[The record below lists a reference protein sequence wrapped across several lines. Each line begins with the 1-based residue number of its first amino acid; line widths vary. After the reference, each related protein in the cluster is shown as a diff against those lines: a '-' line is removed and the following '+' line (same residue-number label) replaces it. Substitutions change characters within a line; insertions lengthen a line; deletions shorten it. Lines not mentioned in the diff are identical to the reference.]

1 MKPIKPTSNVD
12 GRVNIPGSKSVTH
25 RALIAAALAEGE
37 SILKD
42 CLICEDTLF
51 TLKALEDLG
60 ILISVENPNIIV
72 SGKGGRFLPIPKKRE
87 IYMGNSGTSYRLF
100 LTTAALAQG
109 EILLS
114 GSPRMQE
121 RPIGTLVKALNQL
134 GVDVSCIAQ
143 NDLPPVLIQAKGLP
157 GGSVEIEGTQSS
169 QYVSSLLLSGPYA
182 KKDVEI
188 RITGG
193 LVSQPYVDIT
203 LDVMKTFGVSVI
215 RDDYTYF
222 KVPSGQRYQA
232 CRFQTDGDVS
242 SASYFWA
249 AAAVTGGTM
258 ITKNIHPHTTRQG
271 DLGLLDILER
281 MGCYVEQRPNS
292 VLVQGGV
299 LSGIDVDMGAMP
311 DMVPTLAA
319 IAPFAHGKT
328 GIRNVAHLRHKES
341 DRLHAIASE
350 WNKLG
355 SRIEEMDDGIIIP
368 GGGRLSGTTV
378 DPHND
383 HRLAMSLAV
392 IGLRVQGITVKNETC
407 VNKSFPQFW
416 ELWDLL
422 FC

>member
-1 MKPIKPTSNVD
+1 VKPIKPTSNVD

-87 IYMGNSGTSYRLF
+87 IYMGNSGTSYRLL

-121 RPIGTLVKALNQL
+121 RPIGSLVSALNQL
-134 GVDVSCIAQ
+134 GVDASCIEQ
-143 NDLPPVLIQAKGLP
+143 KDLPPVLIRAKGIS
-157 GGSVEIEGTQSS
+157 GGRVEIEGTQSS
-169 QYVSSLLLSGPYA
+169 QYVSSLLLSAPYA
-182 KKDVEI
+182 DKDVEI
-188 RITGG
+188 RVTGN
-193 LVSQPYVDIT
+193 LVSKPYVDIT
-203 LDVMKTFGVSVI
+203 LDVMKTFGISVV
-215 RDDYTYF
+215 RDGYVYF

-232 CRFQTDGDVS
+232 CRFQTEGDVS

-258 ITKNIHPHTTRQG
+258 VTKNIHPHTTRQG
-271 DLGLLDILER
+271 DLGLLNILER
-281 MGCYVEQRPNS
+281 MGCYVERRPDS

-319 IAPFAHGKT
+319 IAPFANGKT
-328 GIRNVAHLRHKES
+328 GIRNIAHLRHKES

-368 GGGRLSGTTV
+368 GGERLSGTTV

-392 IGLRVQGITVKNETC
+392 IGLRVQGISVKNETC

-416 ELWDLL
+416 DFWEQL
-422 FC
+422 

>member
-1 MKPIKPTSNVD
+1 VKPIKPTSNVD

-60 ILISVENPNIIV
+60 ILISLENPNIIV

-87 IYMGNSGTSYRLF
+87 IYMGNSGTSYRLL

-121 RPIGTLVKALNQL
+121 RPIGSLVKALNQL
-134 GVDVSCIAQ
+134 GVDASCIEQ
-143 NDLPPVLIQAKGLP
+143 KDLPPVLIRAKGIS
-157 GGSVEIEGTQSS
+157 GGRVEIEGTQSS
-169 QYVSSLLLSGPYA
+169 QYVSSLLLSAPYA
-182 KKDVEI
+182 DKDVEI
-188 RITGG
+188 RVTGN
-193 LVSQPYVDIT
+193 LVSKPYVDIT
-203 LDVMKTFGVSVI
+203 LDVMKTFGISVV
-215 RDDYTYF
+215 RDGYVYF

-271 DLGLLDILER
+271 DLGLLNILER
-281 MGCYVEQRPNS
+281 MGCYVERRHDS

-319 IAPFAHGKT
+319 IAPFANGKT
-328 GIRNVAHLRHKES
+328 GIRNIAHLRHKES

-368 GGGRLSGTTV
+368 GGERLSGTTV

-392 IGLRVQGITVKNETC
+392 IGLRVQGISVKNETC
-407 VNKSFPQFW
+407 VTKSFPQFW
-416 ELWDLL
+416 DLWGKL
-422 FC
+422 

>member
-1 MKPIKPTSNVD
+1 VKPIKPTSNVD

-60 ILISVENPNIIV
+60 ILISLENPNIIV

-87 IYMGNSGTSYRLF
+87 IYMGNSGTSYRLL

-121 RPIGTLVKALNQL
+121 RPIGSLVSALNQL
-134 GVDVSCIAQ
+134 GVEATCIGKK
-143 NDLPPVLIQAKGLP
+143 DFPPVLIRAKGIS
-157 GGSVEIEGTQSS
+157 GGRVEIEGTQSS
-169 QYVSSLLLSGPYA
+169 QYVSSLLLSAPYA
-182 KKDVEI
+182 DKDVEI
-188 RITGG
+188 RVTGN
-193 LVSQPYVDIT
+193 LVSKPYVDIT
-203 LDVMKTFGVSVI
+203 LDVMKTFGISVV
-215 RDDYTYF
+215 RDGYVYF

-281 MGCYVEQRPNS
+281 MGCYVERRHDS

-319 IAPFAHGKT
+319 IAPFANGKT
-328 GIRNVAHLRHKES
+328 GIRNIAHLRHKES

-368 GGGRLSGTTV
+368 GGERLSGTTV

-392 IGLRVQGITVKNETC
+392 IGLRVQGISVKNETC
-407 VNKSFPQFW
+407 VTKSFPQFW
-416 ELWDLL
+416 DLWGKL
-422 FC
+422 

>member
-1 MKPIKPTSNVD
+1 VKPIKPTSNVD

-60 ILISVENPNIIV
+60 ILISLENPNIIV

-87 IYMGNSGTSYRLF
+87 IYMGNSGTSYRLL

-121 RPIGTLVKALNQL
+121 RPIGSLVKALNQL
-134 GVDVSCIAQ
+134 GVDASCIEQ
-143 NDLPPVLIQAKGLP
+143 KDLPPVLIRAKGIS
-157 GGSVEIEGTQSS
+157 GGRVEIEGTQSS
-169 QYVSSLLLSGPYA
+169 QYVSSLLLSAPYA
-182 KKDVEI
+182 DKDVEI
-188 RITGG
+188 RVTGN
-193 LVSQPYVDIT
+193 LVSKPYVDIT
-203 LDVMKTFGVSVI
+203 LDVMKTFGISVV
-215 RDDYTYF
+215 RDGYVYF

-281 MGCYVEQRPNS
+281 MGCYVERRHDS

-319 IAPFAHGKT
+319 IAPFANGKT
-328 GIRNVAHLRHKES
+328 GIRNIAHLRHKES

-368 GGGRLSGTTV
+368 GGERLSGTTV

-392 IGLRVQGITVKNETC
+392 IGLRVQGISVKNETC
-407 VNKSFPQFW
+407 VTKSFPQFW
-416 ELWDLL
+416 DLWGKL
-422 FC
+422 

>member
-60 ILISVENPNIIV
+60 ILISLENPNIIV

-87 IYMGNSGTSYRLF
+87 IYMGNSGTSYRLL

-121 RPIGTLVKALNQL
+121 RPIGSLVKALNQL
-134 GVDVSCIAQ
+134 GVDASCIEQ
-143 NDLPPVLIQAKGLP
+143 KDLPPVLIRAKGIS
-157 GGSVEIEGTQSS
+157 GGRVEIEGTQSS
-169 QYVSSLLLSGPYA
+169 QYVSSLLLSAPYA
-182 KKDVEI
+182 DKDVEI
-188 RITGG
+188 RVTGN
-193 LVSQPYVDIT
+193 LVSKPYVDIT
-203 LDVMKTFGVSVI
+203 LDVMKTFGISVV
-215 RDDYTYF
+215 RDGYVYF

-271 DLGLLDILER
+271 DLGLLNILER
-281 MGCYVEQRPNS
+281 MGCYVERRHDS

-319 IAPFAHGKT
+319 IAPFANGKT
-328 GIRNVAHLRHKES
+328 GIRNIAHLRHKES

-368 GGGRLSGTTV
+368 GGERLSGTTV

-392 IGLRVQGITVKNETC
+392 IGLRVQGISVKNETC
-407 VNKSFPQFW
+407 VTKSFPQFW
-416 ELWDLL
+416 DLWGKL
-422 FC
+422 

>member
-60 ILISVENPNIIV
+60 ILISLENPNIIV

-87 IYMGNSGTSYRLF
+87 IYMGNSGTSYRLL

-121 RPIGTLVKALNQL
+121 RPIGSLVKALNQL
-134 GVDVSCIAQ
+134 GVDASCIEQ
-143 NDLPPVLIQAKGLP
+143 KDLPPVLIRAKGIS
-157 GGSVEIEGTQSS
+157 GGRVEIEGTQSS
-169 QYVSSLLLSGPYA
+169 QYVSSLLLSAPYA
-182 KKDVEI
+182 DKDVEI
-188 RITGG
+188 RVTGN
-193 LVSQPYVDIT
+193 LVSKPYVDIT
-203 LDVMKTFGVSVI
+203 LDVMKTFGISVV
-215 RDDYTYF
+215 RDGYVYF

-281 MGCYVEQRPNS
+281 MGCYVERRHDS

-319 IAPFAHGKT
+319 IAPFANGKT
-328 GIRNVAHLRHKES
+328 GIRNIAHLRHKES

-368 GGGRLSGTTV
+368 GGERLSGTTV

-392 IGLRVQGITVKNETC
+392 IGLRVQGISVKNEQIQTMG
-407 VNKSFPQFW
+407 P
-416 ELWDLL
+416 
-422 FC
+422 

>member
-60 ILISVENPNIIV
+60 ILISVKNPNIIV

-121 RPIGTLVKALNQL
+121 RPIGSLVKALNQL

-193 LVSQPYVDIT
+193 LVSQPYIDIT
-203 LDVMKTFGVSVI
+203 LDVMKTFGVSVV
-215 RDDYTYF
+215 RDGYTYF

-249 AAAVTGGTM
+249 TAAVTGGTM

-281 MGCYVEQRPNS
+281 MGCYVEQRPDR

-299 LSGIDVDMGAMP
+299 LSGIDVDMSAMP

-319 IAPFAHGKT
+319 IAPFANGKT
-328 GIRNVAHLRHKES
+328 VIRNVAHLRYKES
-341 DRLHAIASE
+341 DRLRAITSE
-350 WNKLG
+350 WRKLG

-368 GGGRLSGTTV
+368 GGDRLTGTTV

-392 IGLRVQGITVKNETC
+392 IGLRVQGISVKNETC

-416 ELWDLL
+416 ELWDQL
-422 FC
+422 

>member
-1 MKPIKPTSNVD
+1 
-12 GRVNIPGSKSVTH
+12 
-25 RALIAAALAEGE
+25 
-37 SILKD
+37 
-42 CLICEDTLF
+42 
-51 TLKALEDLG
+51 
-60 ILISVENPNIIV
+60 
-72 SGKGGRFLPIPKKRE
+72 
-87 IYMGNSGTSYRLF
+87 MGNSGTSYRLL

-121 RPIGTLVKALNQL
+121 RPIGSLVKALNQL
-134 GVDVSCIAQ
+134 GVDASCIEQ
-143 NDLPPVLIQAKGLP
+143 KDLPPVLIRAKGIS
-157 GGSVEIEGTQSS
+157 GGRVEIEGTQSS
-169 QYVSSLLLSGPYA
+169 QYVSSLLLSAPYA
-182 KKDVEI
+182 DKDVEI
-188 RITGG
+188 RVTGN
-193 LVSQPYVDIT
+193 LVSKPYVDIT
-203 LDVMKTFGVSVI
+203 LDVMKTFGISVV
-215 RDDYTYF
+215 RDGYVYF

-281 MGCYVEQRPNS
+281 MGCYVERRHDS

-319 IAPFAHGKT
+319 IAPFANGKT
-328 GIRNVAHLRHKES
+328 GIRNIAHLRHKES

-368 GGGRLSGTTV
+368 GGERLSGTTV

-392 IGLRVQGITVKNETC
+392 IGLRVQGISVKNETC
-407 VNKSFPQFW
+407 VTKSFPQFW
-416 ELWDLL
+416 DLWGKL
-422 FC
+422 

>member
-60 ILISVENPNIIV
+60 ILISLENPNIIV

-87 IYMGNSGTSYRLF
+87 IYMGNSGTSYRLL

-121 RPIGTLVKALNQL
+121 RPIGSLVKALNQL
-134 GVDVSCIAQ
+134 GVDASCIEQ
-143 NDLPPVLIQAKGLP
+143 KDLPPVLIRAKGIS
-157 GGSVEIEGTQSS
+157 GGRVEIEGTQSS
-169 QYVSSLLLSGPYA
+169 QYVSSLLLSAPYA
-182 KKDVEI
+182 DKDVEI
-188 RITGG
+188 RVTGN
-193 LVSQPYVDIT
+193 LVSKPYVDIT
-203 LDVMKTFGVSVI
+203 LDVMKTFGISVV
-215 RDDYTYF
+215 RDGYVYF

-281 MGCYVEQRPNS
+281 MGCYVERRHDS

-319 IAPFAHGKT
+319 IAPFANGKT
-328 GIRNVAHLRHKES
+328 GIRNIAHLRHKES

-368 GGGRLSGTTV
+368 GGERLSGTTV

-392 IGLRVQGITVKNETC
+392 IGLRVQGISVKNETC
-407 VNKSFPQFW
+407 VTKSFPQFW
-416 ELWDLL
+416 DLWGKL
-422 FC
+422 

>member
-60 ILISVENPNIIV
+60 ILISLENPNIIV

-87 IYMGNSGTSYRLF
+87 IYMGNSGTSYRLL

-121 RPIGTLVKALNQL
+121 RPIGSLVKALNQL
-134 GVDVSCIAQ
+134 GVDASCIEQ
-143 NDLPPVLIQAKGLP
+143 KDLPPVLIRAKGIS
-157 GGSVEIEGTQSS
+157 GGRVEIEGTQSS
-169 QYVSSLLLSGPYA
+169 QYVSSLLLSAPYA
-182 KKDVEI
+182 DKDVEI
-188 RITGG
+188 RVTGN
-193 LVSQPYVDIT
+193 LVSKPYVDIT
-203 LDVMKTFGVSVI
+203 LDVMKAFGISVV
-215 RDDYTYF
+215 RDGYVYF

-281 MGCYVEQRPNS
+281 MGCYVERRHDS

-319 IAPFAHGKT
+319 IAPFANGKT
-328 GIRNVAHLRHKES
+328 GIRNIAHLRHKES

-368 GGGRLSGTTV
+368 GGERLSGTTV

-392 IGLRVQGITVKNETC
+392 IGLRVQGISVKNETC
-407 VNKSFPQFW
+407 VTKSFPQFW
-416 ELWDLL
+416 DLWGKL
-422 FC
+422 

>member
-1 MKPIKPTSNVD
+1 MVNV
-12 GRVNIPGSKSVTH
+12 PGSKSVTH

-37 SILKD
+37 SLLKE

-51 TLKALEDLG
+51 TLKALEDMG
-60 ILISVENPNIIV
+60 IPISVENDKILV
-72 SGKGGRFLPIPKKRE
+72 SGKGGKFLPVPKRKK
-87 IYMGNSGTSYRLF
+87 IYMGDSGTSYRLF

-121 RPIGTLVKALNQL
+121 RPIGALVKALNQL
-134 GVDVSCIAQ
+134 GVDVSCVGQ
-143 NDLPPVLIQAKGLP
+143 KDFPPVLIQANGLP
-157 GGSVEIEGTQSS
+157 GGRVEIEGTQSS
-169 QYVSSLLLSGPYA
+169 QYVSSLLLSAPYA
-182 KKDVEI
+182 VKEMEI
-188 RITGG
+188 QVTGN

-203 LDVMKTFGVSVI
+203 LDVMKTFGISVV
-215 RDDYTYF
+215 RNGYTYF
-222 KVPSGQRYQA
+222 KIPSGQRYQA

-249 AAAVTGGTM
+249 AAAVTRGTI
-258 ITKNIHPHTTRQG
+258 ITKNIHPHSTRQG
-271 DLGLLDILER
+271 DIGLLDILEC
-281 MGCYVEQRPNS
+281 MGCYVERRPDS
-292 VLVQGGV
+292 VLVRGGI
-299 LSGIDVDMGAMP
+299 LSGIDVDMSAMP

-319 IAPFAHGKT
+319 IAPFVNGRT
-328 GIRNVAHLRHKES
+328 TIRNVAHLRHKES

-355 SRIEEMDDGIIIP
+355 SRVEEMHDGLIIP
-368 GGGRLSGTTV
+368 GGDRLSGTVV

-392 IGLRVQGITVKNETC
+392 VGLMVQGISIKNEAC

-416 ELWDLL
+416 DFWDEL
-422 FC
+422 

>member
-1 MKPIKPTSNVD
+1 MKRLKPTSSIE
-12 GRVNIPGSKSVTH
+12 GKVNIPGSKSVTH

-37 SILKD
+37 SLLKE
-42 CLICEDTLF
+42 CLICEDTLY
-51 TLKALEDLG
+51 TLNALKGLG
-60 ILISVENPNIIV
+60 ISISIENANTLV
-72 SGKGGRFLPIPKKRE
+72 SGVGGKFPPLPKRKE
-87 IYMGNSGTSYRLF
+87 IYMGNSGTSYRL
-100 LTTAALAQG
+100 LLSTAALAQG
-109 EILLS
+109 DILLS

-121 RPIGTLVKALNQL
+121 RPIGSLVSALNQL
-134 GVDVSCIAQ
+134 GVEATCIGKK
-143 NDLPPVLIQAKGLP
+143 DFPPVLIRANGLP
-157 GGSVEIEGTQSS
+157 GGSVEIDGTQSS
-169 QYVSSLLLSGPYA
+169 QFVSSLLLSAPYA
-182 KKDVEI
+182 EKDVEI
-188 RITGG
+188 RITGN

-203 LDVMKTFGVSVI
+203 LDVMKTFGISVV
-215 RDDYTYF
+215 RDGYAYF
-222 KVPSGQRYQA
+222 KVPSGRRYQA

-281 MGCYVEQRPNS
+281 MGCYVERRPDS

-319 IAPFAHGKT
+319 IALFANGKT

-368 GGGRLSGTTV
+368 GGDRLSGTTV

-392 IGLRVQGITVKNETC
+392 IGLRVQGISVKNETC

-416 ELWDLL
+416 DFWEQL
-422 FC
+422 

>member
-1 MKPIKPTSNVD
+1 MKRLKPTSDID
-12 GRVNIPGSKSVTH
+12 GKVEIPGSKSVTH

-37 SILKD
+37 SLLKE

-51 TLKALEDLG
+51 TLKALKDLG
-60 ILISVENPNIIV
+60 VPISVENAKILV
-72 SGKGGRFLPIPKKRE
+72 SGSGGKLLSFPKRKK
-87 IYMGNSGTSYRLF
+87 IFMGNSGTSYRLF

-121 RPIGTLVKALNQL
+121 RPIGSLVKALNQL
-134 GVDVSCIAQ
+134 GVEASCVGQ
-143 NDLPPVLIQAKGLP
+143 KDSPPVLIRAKGIP

-182 KKDVEI
+182 EKNVEI
-188 RITGG
+188 RVTGN

-203 LDVMKTFGVSVI
+203 LDVMKTFGISVV
-215 RDDYTYF
+215 RDGYAYF

-232 CRFQTDGDVS
+232 CRFQTEGDVS

-249 AAAVTGGTM
+249 AAAVTGGTI

-271 DLGLLDILER
+271 DIGLLDILER
-281 MGCYVEQRPNS
+281 MGCYVEQRPDR
-292 VLVQGGV
+292 VLVRGGV
-299 LSGIDVDMGAMP
+299 LSGVDVDMSAMP

-319 IAPFAHGKT
+319 IAPFANGKT
-328 GIRNVAHLRHKES
+328 VIRNVAHLRHKES
-341 DRLHAIASE
+341 DRLRAIASE
-350 WNKLG
+350 WSKLG
-355 SRIEEMDDGIIIP
+355 IRIEEMDDGIIIP
-368 GGGRLSGTTV
+368 GGDRLLGTSV

-392 IGLRVQGITVKNETC
+392 IGLRVHGISVKNDTC

-416 ELWDLL
+416 DLWDLL
-422 FC
+422 SC

>member
-1 MKPIKPTSNVD
+1 VKPIKPTSNVD

-60 ILISVENPNIIV
+60 ILISLENPNIIV

-87 IYMGNSGTSYRLF
+87 IYMGNSGTSYRLL

-121 RPIGTLVKALNQL
+121 RPIGSLVSALNQL
-134 GVDVSCIAQ
+134 GVDASCIEQ
-143 NDLPPVLIQAKGLP
+143 KDLPPVLIRAKGIS
-157 GGSVEIEGTQSS
+157 GGRVEIEGTQSS
-169 QYVSSLLLSGPYA
+169 QYVSSLLLSAPYA
-182 KKDVEI
+182 DKDVEI
-188 RITGG
+188 RVTGN
-193 LVSQPYVDIT
+193 LVSKPYVDIT
-203 LDVMKTFGVSVI
+203 LDVMKTFGISVV
-215 RDDYTYF
+215 RDGYVYF

-281 MGCYVEQRPNS
+281 MGCYVERRPDS

-319 IAPFAHGKT
+319 IAPFANGKT

-368 GGGRLSGTTV
+368 GGDRLSGTTV

-392 IGLRVQGITVKNETC
+392 IGLRVQGISVKNETC
-407 VNKSFPQFW
+407 VTKSFPQFW
-416 ELWDLL
+416 DLWGKL
-422 FC
+422 